1 MRLSQV
7 IELLGNNVLQVVNP
21 GNIDPEFEHVESDS
35 RVLKE
40 NDLFICIRGQTF
52 DSHLIARELQTK
64 GAACLI
70 AERSIEDEEVIIP
83 IVYVKDSRLVEALLT
98 MEEYNH
104 PYRKLTT
111 IGVTGTN
118 GKTTITTLVYHILS
132 IFERKASLI
141 GTVRNVVGDNIY
153 TNPKNTTPGPFELAK
168 LLQLSTKM
176 KSEYFVMEVSSHSLT
191 MNRVEGMR
199 FDVGVLTNITRDH
212 LDFHPTFE
220 DYYRA
225 KMHLFS
231 LLKSNGLAIVNGDK
245 INIADIHIS
254 RNRII
259 TYGFGDE
266 SDYRI
271 EDLDISRTGM
281 DFTIHTPFGSSQ
293 RVYTRLIGEHNA
305 YNVAAVIALL
315 NSLNYDMDHIVKA
328 ISSFG
333 GVPGRFEFVE
343 EATKYGFDVV
353 IDFAHTPDAL
363 EKLLRTARRLSP
375 GRLILVF
382 GAGGSADKGKRPLM
396 AEVSSRFSDVVILTS
411 DDPKNDDPAEILQ
424 DLEHGID
431 KFKPYLV
438 IPDRREAISVAL
450 TLANRQDM
458 VLIAGRGHED
468 FQILKDRKIPFNDKQ
483 VVKDI
488 LENKFR
494 RHIKK

>member
-7 IELLGNNVLQVVNP
+7 IELLGNSVLQVVNP
-21 GNIDPEFEHVESDS
+21 GNTDPEFDHIESDS
-35 RVLKE
+35 RVLRE
-40 NDLFICIRGQTF
+40 RNLFVCIKGSSF
-52 DSHLIARELQTK
+52 DSHLVVRELQRK
-64 GAACLI
+64 GAVALI
-70 AERSIEDEEVIIP
+70 AELPIEDEEVVVP
-83 IVYVKDSRLVEALLT
+83 IVYVKSSRLVEALLT
-98 MEEYNH
+98 MEEHSH

-118 GKTTITTLVYHILS
+118 GKTTITTLIYHVLS
-132 IFERKASLI
+132 SFERKASLI
-141 GTVRNVVGDNIY
+141 GTVRNVVGESIY
-153 TNPKNTTPGPFELAK
+153 SNPKNTTPGPIELAK
-168 LLQLSTKM
+168 LLQLSAEK
-176 KSEYFVMEVSSHSLT
+176 KSEYFIMEVSSHSLS

-199 FDVGVLTNITRDH
+199 FDVGIISNVTRDH
-212 LDFHPTFE
+212 LDFHPTFD
-220 DYYRA
+220 DYYRS
-225 KMHLFS
+225 KMRLFS
-231 LLKSNGLAIVNGDK
+231 LLKTNGIAIVNGDK
-245 INIADIHIS
+245 INIADIHIA
-254 RNRII
+254 RNRIT

-271 EDLDISRTGM
+271 ENLDISRTGM
-281 DFTIHTPFGSSQ
+281 DFTIQTPYGSSH
-293 RVYTRLIGEHNA
+293 RIYSRLIGEHNA
-305 YNVAAVIALL
+305 YNIAAAVATL
-315 NSLNYDMDHIVKA
+315 NSLNYDLDHIAKA

-363 EKLLRTARRLSP
+363 EKLLKTARRLTP

-396 AEVSSRFSDVVILTS
+396 AEVSSKFSDVVILTS
-411 DDPKNDDPAEILQ
+411 DDPKLDDPTEILS
-424 DLEHGID
+424 DLESGVD

-468 FQILKDRKIPFNDKQ
+468 FQLLRDRKIPFNDKQ

-488 LENKFR
+488 LESKFR